1 MQTQSKEH
9 TLPKSV
15 TRTQGHLNYKR
26 IARSGLS
33 GFLWGFA
40 KTMDVSG
47 SIGSQKIARIRKRA
61 HSHNMEKAWKMTGDA
76 MYQAMKQVD
85 MHGKR

>member
-1 MQTQSKEH
+1 MRTQSKEYTLQKDAIH
-9 TLPKSV
+9 THGNLS
-15 TRTQGHLNYKR
+15 YKR
-26 IARSGLS
+26 IARSGLR

-40 KTMDVSG
+40 RTMDVSG
-47 SIGSQKIARIRKRA
+47 SIGSQKTAHIRKRA

-85 MHGKR
+85 MYGKR